1 MPKSPLDFQKFYVI
15 LRGIKRWLYI
25 NKKADAKMVME
36 VVQMCLAVSVFA
48 TGALLFGMNRRVRQ

>member
-1 MPKSPLDFQKFYVI
+1 MVVY
-15 LRGIKRWLYI
+15 

-48 TGALLFGMNRRVRQ
+48 TGALLFGMTRRVRQ